1 MYPGSQLARFCG
13 LGATVAMKAMK
24 ATKATKATAS
34 VTKKKPAAAPQAT
47 SAPASARSK
56 GPMLKEYETMESDLG
71 TDRSSMTR
79 SDKVALLDAKVRA
92 YKERD
97 GKGISFSQ
105 PEMRCLCNRWGDT
118 GLLAAPQ
125 QVQEM
130 WVDTLQKGR
139 GENKEMAKRAM
150 VFAWL
155 KDEESELWF
164 CELVQLIIF
173 PDDVVIT
180 IYIYICIYIY
190 IYIYIYLQEFGEKFF
205 QLTERVGHQQSL
217 KRKEKWITKKQLVDI
232 HGSEEAQDIIIYTMI
247 CLLFN
252 IYAIYHHAK
261 Q

>member
-1 MYPGSQLARFCG
+1 
-13 LGATVAMKAMK
+13 MKAMK

-190 IYIYIYLQEFGEKFF
+190 IYIYIFTGIRREVLPAHREGRAPAVAQAKGE
-205 QLTERVGHQQSL
+205 
-217 KRKEKWITKKQLVDI
+217 VD
-232 HGSEEAQDIIIYTMI
+232 HEEAARRHPWLRGSTGHYYLYHDM
-247 CLLFN
+247 F
-252 IYAIYHHAK
+252 AI
-261 Q
+261 